1 MAILGCGRWSC
12 INMFVGALNTE
23 VYFHSFI
30 LLRLQHKSDICTS
43 WFPNNLITNL
53 EV

>member
-12 INMFVGALNTE
+12 INMFVAALNTE

-43 WFPNNLITNL
+43 RFPNNLITNL